1 MKKQI
6 SNLVDK
12 VLTKG
17 MALMESERV
26 QNIMASPQAQKAMDL
41 GMAALTKIQ
50 SAQENA
56 KSCIAQ
62 KLDLATRKEVDELRE
77 QLEEL
82 ESRANAN
89 NATEKSDDSA
99 DHTSDSS
106 ENSDDSNAENA

>member
-26 QNIMASPQAQKAMDL
+26 QNMMASPQAQKAMDL

-50 SAQENA
+50 SVQENA

-62 KLDLATRKEVDELRE
+62 KLDLATRKEVEELRE

-82 ESRANAN
+82 ESRTNQT
-89 NATEKSDDSA
+89 TEKSDDSTEMTNNSA
-99 DHTSDSS
+99 ET
-106 ENSDDSNAENA
+106 SDDSNAENA

>member
-26 QNIMASPQAQKAMDL
+26 QNMMASPQAQKAMDL

-50 SAQENA
+50 SVQENA

-62 KLDLATRKEVDELRE
+62 KLDLATRKEVEELRE
-77 QLEEL
+77 QIEEL

-89 NATEKSDDSA
+89 VTEKSDDST
-99 DHTSDSS
+99 DNTNDSA
-106 ENSDDSNAENA
+106 EKSDDANAENV

>member
-26 QNIMASPQAQKAMDL
+26 QNMMASPQAQKAMDL

-50 SAQENA
+50 SVQENA

-62 KLDLATRKEVDELRE
+62 KLDLATRKEVEELRE

-89 NATEKSDDSA
+89 VTEKSDDSTDTA
-99 DHTSDSS
+99 SDSA
-106 ENSDDSNAENA
+106 EKSDDANAENV